1 VLLNDLEA
9 IFHGHNVKVL
19 FNAPYFS
26 WGAFPIE
33 GAWGRCK
40 AYWRFTGNIGGK
52 VGDLVGAIRDGLY
65 TDKVAAPGV
74 YNFSG
79 GLFVPDAVTGRCAT
93 AEALFRHMFYGAE
106 KSIPVQLA
114 ADPMLATDEHGQP
127 STFDTFE
134 VTQDYEDAV
143 LACRSRVESLR
154 LVESELA
161 ELGVEGA
168 EGALEERAE
177 GEESESEEED

>member
-1 VLLNDLEA
+1 ML
-9 IFHGHNVKVL
+9 
-19 FNAPYFS
+19 
-26 WGAFPIE
+26 PIE

-40 AYWRFTGNIGGK
+40 ACWRFTGNTGGK
-52 VGDLVGAIRDGLY
+52 VGDLVGAIRDCLY

-74 YNFSG
+74 YSFSG
-79 GLFVPDAVTGRCAT
+79 GFFVPDAETGRCAT
-93 AEALFRHMFYGAE
+93 AEALFRRMFHGTE
-106 KSIPVQLA
+106 KSIHMQLA

-134 VTQDYEDAV
+134 VMQDYEDAV

-161 ELGVEGA
+161 ALGVEGA
-168 EGALEERAE
+168 ECALEERAE
-177 GEESESEEED
+177 AEESEGEKQD